1 MTETTK
7 EIFKSHEVRK
17 TGKEKKSFR
26 NYLSSLAAEYG
37 YEVKTEKPNKSTYNV
52 IVGNPERAEVIY
64 TAHYDT
70 CAVMP
75 IPNFITPKSLPIY
88 ALYQLIL
95 TFIVYIIPFSMMAIA
110 DDILLVTDSHLLSG
124 LVYFA
129 GLGIM
134 ILFTYL
140 MMCGPANKHTAN
152 DNTSGV
158 TLLID
163 IMRELPNELK
173 DKVAFI
179 FFDFEELGMIGSRGY
194 KTMHPSVATDKLIIN
209 FDCVSDGDNI
219 LFVPKKGA
227 YYAIGMIEEAF
238 APTEKYEGK
247 FSVEVAKK
255 AFYPSDQINFN
266 RGVGVSALNK
276 TKSGILYMNKIHTKK
291 DTVYNEDNIEFLKE
305 GAIKLAKSLTSSAG
319 TPRN

>member
-7 EIFKSHEVRK
+7 EIFSKYEIRK
-17 TGKEKKSFR
+17 TKEQKQRFR
-26 NYLSSLAAEYG
+26 NYLTGIASEQG
-37 YEVKTEKPNKSTYNV
+37 YEVKAETVRKGVHNV

-75 IPNFITPKSLPIY
+75 LPNLITPKCIPIY
-88 ALYQLIL
+88 VLYQLIL
-95 TFIVYIIPFSMMAIA
+95 TFIVYIIPYSLMLSTNYV
-110 DDILLVTDSHLLSG
+110 LLATDSRLIAGVLYFLGFALL
-124 LVYFA
+124 F
-129 GLGIM
+129 
-134 ILFTYL
+134 LFTYL
-140 MMCGPANKHTAN
+140 MMCGPANKRTAN

-194 KTMHPSVATDKLIIN
+194 KTMHPSVAKDKLIIN

-227 YYAIGMIEEAF
+227 YYATGMIEEAF
-238 APTEKYEGK
+238 SPTEKYEGK
-247 FSVEVAKK
+247 YSVEVAKN
-255 AFYPSDQINFN
+255 AFYPSDQMNFN

-276 TKSGILYMNKIHTKK
+276 TKGGILYMDKIHTNK
-291 DTVYNEDNIEFLKE
+291 DTVYNEENIEFLKE
-305 GAIKLAKSLTSSAG
+305 GAIKLAKILTE
-319 TPRN
+319 

>member
-7 EIFKSHEVRK
+7 EIFLKYEIRK
-17 TGKEKKSFR
+17 NKDEKKSFR
-26 NYLSSLAAEYG
+26 NYLTSIAEEYG
-37 YEVKTEKPNKSTYNV
+37 YGVKIEKPNKSTHNV
-52 IVGNPERAEVIY
+52 IVGNPECAKVIY

-70 CAVMP
+70 CAAMP
-75 IPNFITPKSLPIY
+75 IPNFITPKCIPLY
-88 ALYQLIL
+88 MLYQLFL
-95 TFIVYIIPFSMMAIA
+95 TFIVYIIPFSMMSLA
-110 DDILLVTDSHLLSG
+110 DTVLLASDLYILSG
-124 LVYFA
+124 LVYFVSLA
-129 GLGIM
+129 LM

-163 IMRELPNELK
+163 IMRDLPIELK

-179 FFDFEELGMIGSRGY
+179 FFDFEELGMIGSASY
-194 KTMHPSVATDKLIIN
+194 KRMHPKVSQSKLLIN

-227 YYAIGMIEEAF
+227 YYATGMIEEAF
-238 APTEKYEGK
+238 SPTEKYEGK
-247 FSVEVAKK
+247 YSVEVAKK
-255 AFYPSDQINFN
+255 AFYPSDQMNFN

-291 DTVYNEDNIEFLKE
+291 DTVYNEENIEFLKE
-305 GAIKLAKSLTSSAG
+305 GAIKLAKILTE
-319 TPRN
+319 